1 LFWEQLSIKEK
12 QREHSDKKHTPIPL
26 YMRLNGCMFITLDDL
41 ISELKMTTIIKF
53 IAKEFQQ
60 FRRDP
65 KMFGIILVAPVI
77 QLIFLGYAANLDV
90 ENVKMVVFDQDRT
103 STSREF
109 IKRFTGSGYFEIV
122 DNVSSYKEL
131 ETKIDRAEAILGL
144 VISQDFEK
152 NIARRQPA
160 SLQAIFEGSDGNQ
173 AAIAAG
179 YVQMIVAKYS
189 KDIVTEFM
197 NISGRKISH
206 AGNLSA
212 EVRVWYNPEM
222 KTRNY
227 MVPGI
232 VGLLVSLVT
241 LVLTSLAIVKE
252 KEIGTMEQLIVTPI
266 KPYQLIAG
274 KLIPFTIL
282 GLISVIIVLLAM
294 RIIFAIPVKGSEP
307 FLLFSA
313 LLYILS
319 TLGIGLFIS
328 TISKTQQQAMMIA
341 IFAVM
346 MPMIFLSGFAFP
358 IENMPKVIQFISHII
373 PLKYFNTIIRGVIL
387 KGLGFVDLWFEAL
400 ILLMMGLVILFLSA
414 NRFHKKLE

>member
-1 LFWEQLSIKEK
+1 
-12 QREHSDKKHTPIPL
+12 
-26 YMRLNGCMFITLDDL
+26 MN
-41 ISELKMTTIIKF
+41 TIIKF

-65 KMFGIILVAPVI
+65 KMFGIILIAPVI

-103 STSREF
+103 SASREF
-109 IKRFTGSGYFEIV
+109 ISRFTSSGYFEIV
-122 DNVSSYKEL
+122 DNVSNYKEL
-131 ETKIDRAEAILGL
+131 ENKLNRAEAILGL

-152 NIARRQPA
+152 NIARRQTA

-173 AAIAAG
+173 ASIAAG
-179 YVQMIVAKYS
+179 YVQMIVTKFS
-189 KDIVTEFM
+189 KDVATEFM
-197 NISGRKISH
+197 NLSGRKISP

-294 RIIFAIPVKGSEP
+294 RIIFAIPVKGSEG
-307 FLLFSA
+307 FLLLSA
-313 LLYILS
+313 FFYILS
-319 TLGIGLFIS
+319 TLGIGLFVS

-341 IFAVM
+341 VFAVM

-358 IENMPKVIQFISHII
+358 IENMPKIIQYISYVI
-373 PLKYFNTIIRGVIL
+373 PLKYFNVIIRGVIL
-387 KGLGFVDLWFEAL
+387 KGLGFADLWVNALVLLIMGIFIL
-400 ILLMMGLVILFLSA
+400 ILSSL
-414 NRFHKKLE
+414 RFQRRLD

>member
-1 LFWEQLSIKEK
+1 MK
-12 QREHSDKKHTPIPL
+12 
-26 YMRLNGCMFITLDDL
+26 
-41 ISELKMTTIIKF
+41 TIIKF

-60 FRRDP
+60 FKRDP
-65 KMFGIILVAPVI
+65 KMFGIILIAPVI
-77 QLIFLGYAANLDV
+77 QLIFLGYAVNLDV
-90 ENVKMVVFDQDRT
+90 ENVKMVVFDQNRT

-109 IKRFTGSGYFEIV
+109 VERFTSSGYFEV
-122 DNVSSYKEL
+122 VESVSSYKEL
-131 ETKIDRAEAILGL
+131 EKKLNKGEAILAL

-152 NIARRQPA
+152 NIARRQSA
-160 SLQAIFEGSDGNQ
+160 KLQAIFEGSDGNQ
-173 AAIAAG
+173 ASIAAG
-179 YVQMIVAKYS
+179 YVQMIVSKYS
-189 KDIVTEFM
+189 KDVIAEFM
-197 NISGRKISH
+197 NLSGRKISPS
-206 AGNLSA
+206 GNLSA

-266 KPYQLIAG
+266 KPHQLIAG
-274 KLIPFTIL
+274 KLIPFTIM
-282 GLISVIIVLLAM
+282 GLVSVIIVLLAM
-294 RIIFAIPVKGSEP
+294 RIIFAIPVKGSEG
-307 FLLFSA
+307 FLLLSA
-313 LLYILS
+313 LFYILS
-319 TLGIGLFIS
+319 TLGIGLFVS

-358 IENMPKVIQFISHII
+358 IENMPKIIQFISHII

-387 KGLGFVDLWFEAL
+387 KGLGFADLWFEAL
-400 ILLMMGLVILFLSA
+400 ILLIMGASILFLSA
-414 NRFHKKLE
+414 NRFHKKLD

>member
-1 LFWEQLSIKEK
+1 ML
-12 QREHSDKKHTPIPL
+12 
-26 YMRLNGCMFITLDDL
+26 
-41 ISELKMTTIIKF
+41 
-53 IAKEFQQ
+53 
-60 FRRDP
+60 
-65 KMFGIILVAPVI
+65 GIILIAPVI

-90 ENVKMVVFDQDRT
+90 ENVKMVVFDQNRT

-109 IKRFTGSGYFEIV
+109 IERFTSPGYFEIV
-122 DNVSSYKEL
+122 QYVSNYKEL
-131 ETKIDRAEAILGL
+131 ENKLNNAEAILAL
-144 VISQDFEK
+144 VISQDFEEK
-152 NIARRQPA
+152 ITRREPA
-160 SLQAIFEGSDGNQ
+160 PLQAIFEGSDGNQ
-173 AAIAAG
+173 ASVAAG
-179 YVQMIVAKYS
+179 YVQSIVAGYS
-189 KDIVTEFM
+189 KEVITDYI
-197 NISGRKISH
+197 NISGRKISP

-266 KPYQLIAG
+266 RPYQLIAG

-282 GLISVIIVLLAM
+282 GLISVIIVLLSM
-294 RIIFAIPVKGSEP
+294 RIIFAIPVKGSGA
-307 FLLFSA
+307 FLLLSSFF
-313 LLYILS
+313 YILS
-319 TLGIGLFIS
+319 TLGLGLFIS

-358 IENMPKVIQFISHII
+358 IENMPGIIQFISHII
-373 PLKYFNTIIRGVIL
+373 PLKYFNIIIRGVIL
-387 KGLGFVDLWFEAL
+387 KGLGFAELWFEAL
-400 ILLMMGLVILFLSA
+400 ILLIMGAAILILSA
-414 NRFHKKLE
+414 KRFHKKLE

>member
-1 LFWEQLSIKEK
+1 
-12 QREHSDKKHTPIPL
+12 
-26 YMRLNGCMFITLDDL
+26 MN
-41 ISELKMTTIIKF
+41 TIIKF

-65 KMFGIILVAPVI
+65 KMFGIILIAPVI

-103 STSREF
+103 VTSREF
-109 IKRFTGSGYFEIV
+109 ISRFTSSGYFEIV

-131 ETKIDRAEAILGL
+131 ENKLNRAEAILGL

-152 NIARRQPA
+152 NIARRQSA

-173 AAIAAG
+173 ASIAAG
-179 YVQMIVAKYS
+179 YVQMIVSKFS
-189 KDIVTEFM
+189 KDVATEFM
-197 NISGRKISH
+197 NLSGRKISPP
-206 AGNLSA
+206 GNLSA

-266 KPYQLIAG
+266 RPYQLIAG

-294 RIIFAIPVKGSEP
+294 RIIFAIPVKGSEG
-307 FLLFSA
+307 FLLLSA
-313 LLYILS
+313 FFYILS
-319 TLGIGLFIS
+319 TLGIGLFVS

-341 IFAVM
+341 VFAVM

-358 IENMPKVIQFISHII
+358 IENMPKIIQLISYII
-373 PLKYFNTIIRGVIL
+373 PLKYFNVIIRGVIL
-387 KGLGFVDLWFEAL
+387 KGLGFADLWSEAL
-400 ILLMMGLVILFLSA
+400 VLLLMGVLILSA
-414 NRFHKKLE
+414 SSIRFRKRLE

>member
-1 LFWEQLSIKEK
+1 MKIIIQ
-12 QREHSDKKHTPIPL
+12 
-26 YMRLNGCMFITLDDL
+26 FI
-41 ISELKMTTIIKF
+41 I
-53 IAKEFQQ
+53 KEFQQ
-60 FRRDP
+60 FKRDP
-65 KMFGIILVAPVI
+65 KMFGIILIAPVI

-90 ENVKMVVFDQDRT
+90 EKVKAVVYDRNKT

-109 IKRFTGSGYFEIV
+109 IEKFTSSGYFEIV
-122 DNVSSYKEL
+122 NYASSYNEL
-131 ETKIDRAEAILGL
+131 EKKLNMGEAILGL
-144 VISQDFEK
+144 VISHDFEEK
-152 NIARRQPA
+152 IICREPA
-160 SLQAIFEGSDGNQ
+160 PLQTIFEGSDGNQ
-173 AAIAAG
+173 ASIAAG
-179 YVQMIVAKYS
+179 YVQMIVSKYS
-189 KDIVTEFM
+189 KNILTEFM
-197 NISGRKISH
+197 NLTGRKISP

-266 KPYQLIAG
+266 RPYQLIAG

-282 GLISVIIVLLAM
+282 GLVSVIIVLLAM
-294 RIIFAIPVKGSEP
+294 RIIFEIPVKGSGI
-307 FLLFSA
+307 FLLASA
-313 LLYILS
+313 FLYILS
-319 TLGIGLFIS
+319 TLGLGLFIS

-358 IENMPKVIQFISHII
+358 IENMPEIIQVISNII
-373 PLKYFNTIIRGVIL
+373 PLKYFNIIIRGVIL
-387 KGLGFVDLWFEAL
+387 KGLGFPDLWFEAM
-400 ILLMMGLVILFLSA
+400 ILLIMGLVILVLSSL
-414 NRFHKKLE
+414 RFRKRLE